1 MFIKLFIRIV
11 AIFCM
16 VGAGVLARKL
26 DAVDDNTSS
35 QMSKLVTNFFYPALI
50 FTSLINSFTLKTLL
64 QNWTLPAGMLLVMA
78 IGYLIGVIAVRFINF
93 SSDKERNQ
101 FAFQCTTN
109 NYSFLPLPIILM
121 LWGETGVAKLVFS
134 TLGSE
139 ISVWTLG
146 ILALTGNKFRKE
158 NLKNL
163 FSVPMI
169 AIFLAILVILIKGLL
184 ENYNIMFTTDS
195 VISEIFISFF
205 SVIEIFGKA
214 AIPVAMFIA
223 GSRIADLKSQE
234 LLTLKQGYLV
244 TLRLFLIPLFA
255 ILLLHILPFS
265 KDIRMVLLVVAI
277 MPSAVSS
284 VFLSEVYGSDTEFAA
299 SSVLTTHLFSLITIP
314 LWLSLFLGK
323 T

>member
-1 MFIKLFIRIV
+1 MFIKLFIRII

-16 VGAGVLARKL
+16 VGAGILARKL
-26 DAVDDNTSS
+26 NAVDDNTSS
-35 QMSKLVTNFFYPALI
+35 QMSKLITNFFYPALI
-50 FTSLINSFTLKTLL
+50 FTSLINSFTLKTII
-64 QNWTLPAGMLLVMA
+64 QNWSLPVGIFVIMA
-78 IGYLIGVIAVRFINF
+78 TGYIVGIIAVRFIKF
-93 SSDKERNQ
+93 SSDKEKNQ

-121 LWGETGVAKLVFS
+121 LWGEPGVAKLIFS

-146 ILALTGNKFRKE
+146 ILALTGNKFKKE
-158 NLKNL
+158 NLKKL

-169 AIFLAILVILIKGLL
+169 AIFSAILVIVIKGLL
-184 ENYNIMFTTDS
+184 QNYNIVFMPDS
-195 VISEIFISFF
+195 ILSETFISFF

-214 AIPVAMFIA
+214 AIPIAMFIA
-223 GSRIADLKSQE
+223 GNKIADLKSQH
-234 LLTLKQGYLV
+234 LLSLKQGYLV
-244 TLRLFLIPLFA
+244 TLRLVVIPLFA

-265 KDIRMVLLVVAI
+265 PDIRMVLLVVAI

-284 VFLSEVYGSDTEFAA
+284 VPLSETYGSDSKFAA
-299 SSVLTTHLFSLITIP
+299 SAVLTTHVFSLITIP
-314 LWLSLFLGK
+314 LWLTLFLGK